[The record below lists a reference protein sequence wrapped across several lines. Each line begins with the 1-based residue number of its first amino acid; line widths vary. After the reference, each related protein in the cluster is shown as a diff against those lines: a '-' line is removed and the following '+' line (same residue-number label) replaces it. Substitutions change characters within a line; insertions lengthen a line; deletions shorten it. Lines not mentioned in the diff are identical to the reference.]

1 MWTFKS
7 FHMVNRESLWTM
19 VAVAQSVFV
28 RGVCM
33 VCSAFTVASGSDAIQ
48 MCRKMRAAVDLAS
61 SWKAAGFFRG
71 RSSLWSVGVLRGYH
85 RGMSWLCSMGKINS
99 SSFPLAYMD
108 WHWQTRTICRFD
120 GLQKVAGAP
129 KKNLVDE
136 SFWWK
141 ESLESVSTSYTFFCF
156 RYSNNLT
163 RFLHIKTIS
172 RALHLLVSGHASD
185 WK

>member
-1 MWTFKS
+1 MRTFKS
-7 FHMVNRESLWTM
+7 FRMVNRESLWAM
-19 VAVAQSVFV
+19 VAVAESEFI

-61 SWKAAGFFRG
+61 SWKAEGFFRG
-71 RSSLWSVGVLRGYH
+71 RSSLWSVAVLRGW
-85 RGMSWLCSMGKINS
+85 MSWLWSMGKI
-99 SSFPLAYMD
+99 MD
-108 WHWQTRTICRFD
+108 WHWQTHTICKFD
-120 GLQKVAGAP
+120 ALQKVAGAP

-136 SFWWK
+136 GFWWK

-163 RFLHIKTIS
+163 RFFTYQDHF
-172 RALHLLVSGHASD
+172 
-185 WK
+185 